1 MVTVTIVA
9 DIRKSRQVKAG
20 DPASELCCSAPL
32 KAYLS
37 RYSDL
42 GHTETITILDLSV
55 AIARTRRGS
64 HDACASLSLRVSLT
78 HAFLRSTASSILK
91 IER

>member
-20 DPASELCCSAPL
+20 DPAILCCSALL

-37 RYSDL
+37 RYSDF
-42 GHTETITILDLSV
+42 GPTETITILDLSV
-55 AIARTRRGS
+55 AIARTHRGP
-64 HDACASLSLRVSLT
+64 HDSFASLSLRV
-78 HAFLRSTASSILK
+78 
-91 IER
+91 